1 MLARQSDFTS
11 RLTAFFD
18 NLIVHFGEVLT
29 EFGVGALEVLKHGFV
44 AGFVDHILRQLGV
57 VLAAFRGVQDRVS
70 EWFAGFIGTDGIAI
84 REYIYTFIPLEYSIM
99 GTREA
104 QQTGNVGVV
113 DDCAVAIEQAWAIHK
128 GTAEGIFW
136 QLYCRR

>member
-1 MLARQSDFTS
+1 MLARHGDFTS

-18 NLIVHFGEVLT
+18 NLIVHFGDVLT
-29 EFGVGALEVLKHGFV
+29 EFGVGAFEIFKHGFV

-57 VLAAFRGVQDRVS
+57 VLAAFRCVQDRVS
-70 EWFAGFIGTDGIAI
+70 QWLAGFIGTDGITI
-84 REYIYTFIPLEYSIM
+84 REYICTIIPLEFSIM

-113 DDCAVAIEQAWAIHK
+113 DDCAVAIKQAWAIHK
-128 GTAEGIFW
+128 GTSEAIF
-136 QLYCRR
+136 L